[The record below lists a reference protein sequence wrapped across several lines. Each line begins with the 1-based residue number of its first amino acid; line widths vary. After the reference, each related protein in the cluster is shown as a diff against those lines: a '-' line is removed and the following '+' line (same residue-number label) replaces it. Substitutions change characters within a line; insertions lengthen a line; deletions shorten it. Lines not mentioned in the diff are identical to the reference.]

1 MEQNIQELS
10 QTPILH
16 LPQRKY
22 FTLQE
27 AEAFLPQIE
36 EHLLE
41 VIKIRDARKLLQT
54 IEIQFP
60 DPFLA
65 HAKEIRSHK
74 EIHRLY
80 FQEYQHLD
88 ALAILGCFVKDVEKG
103 LVDFYS
109 KKDGKDAFL
118 CWKFGEPHI
127 AHWHDVT
134 RGFEARKKIDDIA
147 LFKRE

>member
-1 MEQNIQELS
+1 MKQESPELS
-10 QTPILH
+10 QTPVLQ

-27 AEAFLPQIE
+27 AEALLPQIE

-41 VIKIRDARKLLQT
+41 VLKIRDARRLLQT

-65 HAKEIRSHK
+65 HAKEVRSHK
-74 EIHRLY
+74 EMHRLY
-80 FQEYQHLD
+80 FLEYQHLD

-103 LVDFYS
+103 LVDFYF
-109 KKDGKDAFL
+109 KKDGKDVFL

-127 AHWHDVT
+127 EHWHEADV
-134 RGFEARKKIDDIA
+134 GFAARKRIDDLGI
-147 LFKRE
+147 FGK